1 MAAKFALLV
10 PGFYKIGS
18 KSTTL
23 GLKSNM
29 AKPISLCRLFR
40 RHFEKIYPRAMR
52 TNRGWSGPTV
62 VCDYNIAWQLRWTLN
77 LNFFVRPCPHVSGNF
92 FPQIFFGDA
101 KIFPSTRS
109 VSESFSAVHTYPIVS
124 GNFLICSSAQF
135 FCQRESWNEHAHNC
149 DLGAIS
155 FAP

>member
-40 RHFEKIYPRAMR
+40 RHFEKIYPRAIR

-62 VCDYNIAWQLRWTLN
+62 HCARKATGAATRTL
-77 LNFFVRPCPHVSGNF
+77 
-92 FPQIFFGDA
+92 
-101 KIFPSTRS
+101 
-109 VSESFSAVHTYPIVS
+109 
-124 GNFLICSSAQF
+124 
-135 FCQRESWNEHAHNC
+135 
-149 DLGAIS
+149 IS
-155 FAP
+155 FWMAWSMAQIRTWDLPMLDFPTRTRYFCYCWSKSEEYAVCC